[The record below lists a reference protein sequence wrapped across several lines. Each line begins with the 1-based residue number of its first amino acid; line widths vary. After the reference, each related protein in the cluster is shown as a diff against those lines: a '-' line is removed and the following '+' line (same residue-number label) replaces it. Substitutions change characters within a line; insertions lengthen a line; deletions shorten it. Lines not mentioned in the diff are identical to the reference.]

1 MSSLGGRVAEVKG
14 VKGNKEDYYNPD
26 NSCMDKLVEGGPGI
40 PITMA
45 LLYMELAR
53 RCDFPMVLHNP
64 REG

>member
-1 MSSLGGRVAEVKG
+1 
-14 VKGNKEDYYNPD
+14 
-26 NSCMDKLVEGGPGI
+26 MDKLVEGGPGI